1 MKDNNREHEKHE
13 DIRRLEAYVTGIMD
27 GSRPSCRYIRL
38 ACQRWLDDLKRP
50 DLYFDSAVYLKI
62 CRFSRQFKHYKGP
75 LAGQFFEP
83 EDWQLFVFA
92 NIIGLKRSE
101 SGRRK
106 YRLGDLYLPR
116 KNGKTFLSA
125 IFALWFLMMDGE
137 AGAEVYMAAL
147 DQEQAKLCYDAAIT
161 LGRGSIFGK
170 LLKIYN
176 SRLKTE
182 CPQVNGV
189 MKPLSKDTQNKDGL
203 NIHAAI
209 CDERHAWP
217 STEMLDV
224 IKTGMGAR
232 PQPFI
237 LSISTAGVDV
247 SNPYF
252 SDVEAYKSEMTG
264 AMPLEDDHFFMLY
277 CPDEED
283 RWEDEE
289 TWIKT
294 NPNLGVSLSWDYMRS
309 TFNEAQVRGGSYI
322 VSFQT
327 KNLNLWVDAPKVWLP
342 DEDVALCNRPFD
354 EGDLAGEECYVGI
367 DLASK
372 NDICATALFF
382 PKYMYVKFLFV
393 LPEGKISERSDRVDY
408 RKWMEEGWIVSCPG
422 RVLDE
427 GWYIAT
433 LFDQLRR
440 YDVRCIAY
448 DPWGMWDLKHQFS
461 RYEDELMEYSQDI
474 RHMSVP
480 TKRLESEVL
489 KHRMNFGGN
498 PVIRWMMRNVVVYID
513 PNANVKL
520 DKAKSRNKIDGVVAL
535 VDAIGGWLTRTNGRG
550 GDMYDDHDLRT
561 ISAW

>member
-1 MKDNNREHEKHE
+1 MINSSQEKHE

-38 ACQRWLDDLKRP
+38 ACQRWLDDLKRA

-75 LAGQFFEP
+75 LAGRFFEP

-92 NIIGLKRSE
+92 NIIGLKRVE

-161 LGRGSIFGK
+161 LGRGSIFSK

-277 CPDEED
+277 CPDEGD

-461 RYEDELMEYSQDI
+461 RYEDELMEYAQDI

-498 PVIRWMMRNVVVYID
+498 PVFRWMMRNVVVYID

>member
-1 MKDNNREHEKHE
+1 MKDNNRGQEKYE
-13 DIRRLEAYVTGIMD
+13 DIRRLEGYVTGILD

-50 DLYFDSAVYLKI
+50 DLCFDSAVYLKI

-161 LGRGSIFGK
+161 LGRGSIFGR

-277 CPDEED
+277 CPDEGD

-342 DEDVALCNRPFD
+342 DEDIALCNRPFD

>member
-1 MKDNNREHEKHE
+1 MNNIGQEKHE

-38 ACQRWLDDLKRP
+38 ACQRWLDDLKRA

-92 NIIGLKRSE
+92 NIIGLKRVE

-106 YRLGDLYLPR
+106 YRMGDLYLPR

-277 CPDEED
+277 CPDEGD

-354 EGDLAGEECYVGI
+354 EDDLAGEDCYVGI

-433 LFDQLRR
+433 LFDHLRR

-461 RYEDELMEYSQDI
+461 RYEDELMEYAQDI

-498 PVIRWMMRNVVVYID
+498 PVFRWMMRNVVVYID

-535 VDAIGGWLTRTNGRG
+535 VDAIGGWLARTNGRG

>member
-1 MKDNNREHEKHE
+1 MNNSGQEKHE

-38 ACQRWLDDLKRP
+38 ACQRWLDDLKRA
-50 DLYFDSAVYLKI
+50 DLYFDSAIYLKI

-75 LAGQFFEP
+75 LAGRFFEP

-92 NIIGLKRSE
+92 NIIGLKRVE
-101 SGRRK
+101 SGKRK

-161 LGRGSIFGK
+161 LGRGSIFSK

-277 CPDEED
+277 CPDEGD

-461 RYEDELMEYSQDI
+461 RYEDELMEYAQDI

-498 PVIRWMMRNVVVYID
+498 PVFRWMMRNVVVYID

>member
-1 MKDNNREHEKHE
+1 MNNIRQEKHE
-13 DIRRLEAYVTGIMD
+13 DIRRLEGYVTGILD
-27 GSRPSCRYIRL
+27 GSRPSCRYIKL

-50 DLYFDSAVYLKI
+50 DLHFDSSVYLKI

-83 EDWQLFVFA
+83 EDWQLFAFA

-101 SGRRK
+101 SGTRK

-277 CPDEED
+277 CPDEGD

-461 RYEDELMEYSQDI
+461 RYEDELMEYAQDI

-498 PVIRWMMRNVVVYID
+498 PVLRWMMRNVVVYID

>member
-1 MKDNNREHEKHE
+1 MNNSGQEKHE

-27 GSRPSCRYIRL
+27 GSRLSCRYIKL
-38 ACQRWLDDLKRP
+38 ACQRWLDDLKRA

-264 AMPLEDDHFFMLY
+264 AMPLENDHFFMLY
-277 CPDEED
+277 CPDEGD

-354 EGDLAGEECYVGI
+354 EDDLAGEDCYVGI

-427 GWYIAT
+427 SWYIAT
-433 LFDQLRR
+433 LFEQLRR

-461 RYEDELMEYSQDI
+461 RYEDELMEYAQDI

-535 VDAIGGWLTRTNGRG
+535 VDAIGGWLSRTNGRG

>member
-1 MKDNNREHEKHE
+1 MKDNNRGQEKHE
-13 DIRRLEAYVTGIMD
+13 DIRRLEGYVTGILD
-27 GSRPSCRYIRL
+27 SSRPSCRYIKL

-252 SDVEAYKSEMTG
+252 SDIEAYKSEMTG

-342 DEDVALCNRPFD
+342 DEDIALCNRPFD

-461 RYEDELMEYSQDI
+461 RYEDELMEYAQDI

-498 PVIRWMMRNVVVYID
+498 PVLRWMMRNVVVYID

>member
-1 MKDNNREHEKHE
+1 MKDNNRGQEKYE
-13 DIRRLEAYVTGIMD
+13 DIRRLEGYVTGILD
-27 GSRPSCRYIRL
+27 GSRPSCRYIKL

-277 CPDEED
+277 CPDEGD
-283 RWEDEE
+283 RWEDED

-342 DEDVALCNRPFD
+342 DEDIALCNRPFD

>member
-1 MKDNNREHEKHE
+1 MNNREQEKHE
-13 DIRRLEAYVTGIMD
+13 DIRRLEGYVTGILD
-27 GSRPSCRYIRL
+27 GSRPSCRYIKL

-50 DLYFDSAVYLKI
+50 DLYFDSAAYLKI

-277 CPDEED
+277 CPDEGD

-342 DEDVALCNRPFD
+342 DEDIALCNRPFD

-393 LPEGKISERSDRVDY
+393 IPEGKISERSDRVDY

-461 RYEDELMEYSQDI
+461 RYEDELMEYAQDI

-498 PVIRWMMRNVVVYID
+498 PVLRWMMRNVVVYID

>member
-1 MKDNNREHEKHE
+1 MNNSGQEKHE

-27 GSRPSCRYIRL
+27 GSRPSCMYIRL
-38 ACQRWLDDLKRP
+38 ACQRWLDDLKRA

-75 LAGQFFEP
+75 LAGRFFEP

-147 DQEQAKLCYDAAIT
+147 DQEQAKLCYDTAIT

-277 CPDEED
+277 CPDEGD

-354 EGDLAGEECYVGI
+354 EDDLAGEECYVGI

-448 DPWGMWDLKHQFS
+448 DPWGMWDLKHQFC
-461 RYEDELMEYSQDI
+461 RYEDELMEYAQDI

-498 PVIRWMMRNVVVYID
+498 PVFRWMMRNVVVYID

>member
-1 MKDNNREHEKHE
+1 MNNREQEKHE
-13 DIRRLEAYVTGIMD
+13 DIRRLEGYVTGILD

-38 ACQRWLDDLKRP
+38 ACQRWLDDLKRA

-354 EGDLAGEECYVGI
+354 EADLAGEECYVGI

-461 RYEDELMEYSQDI
+461 RYEDELMEYAQDI

>member
-1 MKDNNREHEKHE
+1 MNDREQEKHE
-13 DIRRLEAYVTGIMD
+13 DIRRLEDYVTGILD
-27 GSRPSCRYIRL
+27 GSRPSCRYIKL

-237 LSISTAGVDV
+237 LSISTAGVDI

-342 DEDVALCNRPFD
+342 DEDIALCNRQFD

-433 LFDQLRR
+433 LFDLLRR

-461 RYEDELMEYSQDI
+461 RYEDELMEYAQDI

>member
-1 MKDNNREHEKHE
+1 MNNSEQEKHE

-38 ACQRWLDDLKRP
+38 ACQRWLDDLKRA
-50 DLYFDSAVYLKI
+50 DLYFESAVYLKI

-92 NIIGLKRSE
+92 NIIGLKRVE

-161 LGRGSIFGK
+161 LGRGSIFSK

-277 CPDEED
+277 CPDEGD

-354 EGDLAGEECYVGI
+354 EDDLAGEDCYVGI

-427 GWYIAT
+427 SWYIAT

-461 RYEDELMEYSQDI
+461 RYEDELMEYAQDI

-498 PVIRWMMRNVVVYID
+498 PVFRWMMRNVVVYID

-535 VDAIGGWLTRTNGRG
+535 VDAIGGWLSRTNGRG

>member
-1 MKDNNREHEKHE
+1 MNNREQEKHE
-13 DIRRLEAYVTGIMD
+13 DIRRLEGYVTGILD
-27 GSRPSCRYIRL
+27 GSRPSCRYIKL

-277 CPDEED
+277 CPDEGD

-342 DEDVALCNRPFD
+342 DEDIALCNRPFD

-461 RYEDELMEYSQDI
+461 RYEDELMEYAQDI

-498 PVIRWMMRNVVVYID
+498 PVLRWMMRNVVVYID

>member
-1 MKDNNREHEKHE
+1 MNNIGQEKHE

-38 ACQRWLDDLKRP
+38 ACQRWLDDLKRA

-75 LAGQFFEP
+75 LAGRFFEP

-92 NIIGLKRSE
+92 NIIGLKRVQ

-161 LGRGSIFGK
+161 LGRGSIFSK

-277 CPDEED
+277 CPDEGD

-461 RYEDELMEYSQDI
+461 RYEDELMEYAQDI

-498 PVIRWMMRNVVVYID
+498 PVFRWMMRNVVVYID

-535 VDAIGGWLTRTNGRG
+535 VDAIGGWLTKTNGRG

>member
-1 MKDNNREHEKHE
+1 MNNTGQEKHE
-13 DIRRLEAYVTGIMD
+13 DIRRLEGYVTGILD

-252 SDVEAYKSEMTG
+252 SDIEAYKSEMTG

-342 DEDVALCNRPFD
+342 DEDIALCNRPFD
-354 EGDLAGEECYVGI
+354 EGNLVGEECYVGI

-433 LFDQLRR
+433 LFDLLRR

-461 RYEDELMEYSQDI
+461 RYEDELMEYAQDI

>member
-1 MKDNNREHEKHE
+1 MNNSEQEKHE

-38 ACQRWLDDLKRP
+38 ACQRWLDDLKRA

-92 NIIGLKRSE
+92 NIIGLKRVE

-161 LGRGSIFGK
+161 LGRGSIFSK

-277 CPDEED
+277 CPDEGD

-322 VSFQT
+322 ASFQT

-354 EGDLAGEECYVGI
+354 EDDLAGEDCYVGI

-461 RYEDELMEYSQDI
+461 RYEDELMEYAQDI

-498 PVIRWMMRNVVVYID
+498 PVFRWMMRNVVVYID

>member
-1 MKDNNREHEKHE
+1 MNNREQEKHE
-13 DIRRLEAYVTGIMD
+13 DIRRLEGYVTGILD
-27 GSRPSCRYIRL
+27 GSRPSCRYIKL

-277 CPDEED
+277 CPDEGD

-342 DEDVALCNRPFD
+342 DEDIALCNRPFD

-382 PKYMYVKFLFV
+382 PKYMYAKFLFV

-433 LFDQLRR
+433 LFDLLRR

-461 RYEDELMEYSQDI
+461 RYEDELMEYAQDI

-498 PVIRWMMRNVVVYID
+498 PVLRWMMRNVVVYID

>member
-1 MKDNNREHEKHE
+1 MQEKHE
-13 DIRRLEAYVTGIMD
+13 DIRRLEGYVTGILD

-237 LSISTAGVDV
+237 LSISTAGVDI

-342 DEDVALCNRPFD
+342 DEDIALCNRPFD

-382 PKYMYVKFLFV
+382 PKYMYAKFLFV

-433 LFDQLRR
+433 LFDLLRR

-461 RYEDELMEYSQDI
+461 RYEDELMEYAQDI

>member
-1 MKDNNREHEKHE
+1 MNNREQEKHE
-13 DIRRLEAYVTGIMD
+13 DIRRLEGYVTGILD
-27 GSRPSCRYIRL
+27 GSRPSCRYIKL

-182 CPQVNGV
+182 CPHVNGV

-252 SDVEAYKSEMTG
+252 SDVEAYKSEISG
-264 AMPLEDDHFFMLY
+264 AMPLEDDHFFLLY
-277 CPDEED
+277 CPDEGD

-342 DEDVALCNRPFD
+342 DEDIALCNRPFD

-433 LFDQLRR
+433 LFDLLRR

-461 RYEDELMEYSQDI
+461 RYEDELMEYAQDI

-498 PVIRWMMRNVVVYID
+498 PVLRWMMRNVVVYID

-520 DKAKSRNKIDGVVAL
+520 DKARSRNKIDGVVAL

>member
-1 MKDNNREHEKHE
+1 MNNSGQEKHE
-13 DIRRLEAYVTGIMD
+13 DIRRLEAYVTGILD
-27 GSRPSCRYIRL
+27 GSRPSCRYIKL

-50 DLYFDSAVYLKI
+50 DLHFDSSVYLKI

-277 CPDEED
+277 CPDEGD

-461 RYEDELMEYSQDI
+461 RYEDELMEYAQDI

-498 PVIRWMMRNVVVYID
+498 PVLRWMMRNVVVYID

-535 VDAIGGWLTRTNGRG
+535 VDAIGGWLTKTNGRG

>member
-1 MKDNNREHEKHE
+1 MNNREQDKQE

-38 ACQRWLDDLKRP
+38 ACQRWLDDLKRA

-75 LAGQFFEP
+75 LAGQFFKP

-92 NIIGLKRSE
+92 NIIGLKRVE

-354 EGDLAGEECYVGI
+354 EADLAGEECYVGI

-382 PKYMYVKFLFV
+382 PKYMYVKFLFI

-433 LFDQLRR
+433 LFDHLRR

-498 PVIRWMMRNVVVYID
+498 PVFRWMMRNVVVYID

-550 GDMYDDHDLRT
+550 CDMYDDHDLRT

>member
-1 MKDNNREHEKHE
+1 
-13 DIRRLEAYVTGIMD
+13 
-27 GSRPSCRYIRL
+27 
-38 ACQRWLDDLKRP
+38 
-50 DLYFDSAVYLKI
+50 
-62 CRFSRQFKHYKGP
+62 
-75 LAGQFFEP
+75 
-83 EDWQLFVFA
+83 
-92 NIIGLKRSE
+92 
-101 SGRRK
+101 
-106 YRLGDLYLPR
+106 
-116 KNGKTFLSA
+116 
-125 IFALWFLMMDGE
+125 
-137 AGAEVYMAAL
+137 
-147 DQEQAKLCYDAAIT
+147 
-161 LGRGSIFGK
+161 
-170 LLKIYN
+170 
-176 SRLKTE
+176 
-182 CPQVNGV
+182 
-189 MKPLSKDTQNKDGL
+189 
-203 NIHAAI
+203 
-209 CDERHAWP
+209 
-217 STEMLDV
+217 MLDV

-264 AMPLEDDHFFMLY
+264 SMPLEDDHFFMLY

-342 DEDVALCNRPFD
+342 DEDIALCNRPFD

-393 LPEGKISERSDRVDY
+393 LPEGKISDRSDRVDY

-461 RYEDELMEYSQDI
+461 RYEDELMEYAQDI